1 MLPPVWAKSVSAAQ
15 QARRS
20 CEDVRCIETCTLLDS
35 ALQPVRKDLFRSIE
49 RYVGLNALCRTSGH
63 HRLPFWHDIM
73 SSMQLVGIAAIVLL
87 IIYKV
92 FVKPLFSPLRHLP
105 SPSQGP
111 AYKRLLIEPSVDQ
124 LARWCHEIP
133 NEGFIRYHGILNT
146 QKVLVTDP
154 TAVHDIF
161 STQPYSFIKP
171 PPISKI
177 IRSILG
183 EGIIVVEGD
192 AHKSQKKALQPA
204 FKVRNVK
211 DFYPVLKRKTEE
223 LVSTLSTTM
232 KSQADHG
239 DSSAI
244 DLGSRL
250 NVRMQCTVRE
260 AC

>member
-87 IIYKV
+87 IIYK
-92 FVKPLFSPLRHLP
+92 
-105 SPSQGP
+105 

-211 DFYPVLKRKTEE
+211 DFYPILKRKTEE

>member
-1 MLPPVWAKSVSAAQ
+1 
-15 QARRS
+15 
-20 CEDVRCIETCTLLDS
+20 
-35 ALQPVRKDLFRSIE
+35 
-49 RYVGLNALCRTSGH
+49 
-63 HRLPFWHDIM
+63 M
-73 SSMQLVGIAAIVLL
+73 SSLHLAGIVAIVFL
-87 IIYKV
+87 IIYKL
-92 FVKPLFSPLRHLP
+92 FIKPLSSPLRHLP

-111 AYKRLLIEPSVDQ
+111 AYKRLLIEPNVDQ
-124 LARWCHEIP
+124 LAKWCHEIP

-154 TAVHDIF
+154 NAVHDIF

-223 LVSTLSTTM
+223 LVSTLSTAM
-232 KSQADHG
+232 KAQIDRG

-244 DLGSRL
+244 DLGTRL
-250 NVRMQCTVRE
+250 NVSVHCTIWEICKRGI
-260 AC
+260 ADSR

>member
-1 MLPPVWAKSVSAAQ
+1 MAVAACQPSRYYALPNLWLEAMSN
-15 QARRS
+15 
-20 CEDVRCIETCTLLDS
+20 
-35 ALQPVRKDLFRSIE
+35 LQLA
-49 RYVGLNALCRTSGH
+49 GLVAVFL
-63 HRLPFWHDIM
+63 
-73 SSMQLVGIAAIVLL
+73 LL
-87 IIYKV
+87 IYRLVIRPISN
-92 FVKPLFSPLRHLP
+92 PLKRLP

-111 AYKRLLIEPSVDQ
+111 AYKRLLIEPNVDQ
-124 LARWCHEIP
+124 LAQWCHEIP
-133 NEGFIRYHGILNT
+133 NEGFIRYHGILNS

-154 TAVHDIF
+154 NAVHDIF
-161 STQPYSFIKP
+161 STKPYSFIKP

-223 LVSTLSTTM
+223 LVSTLSTAM
-232 KSQADHG
+232 KAQIDRG

-244 DLGSRL
+244 DLGTRL
-250 NVRMQCTVRE
+250 NVRVHCTIWEICKRGI
-260 AC
+260 ADSR

>member
-1 MLPPVWAKSVSAAQ
+1 
-15 QARRS
+15 
-20 CEDVRCIETCTLLDS
+20 
-35 ALQPVRKDLFRSIE
+35 
-49 RYVGLNALCRTSGH
+49 
-63 HRLPFWHDIM
+63 M
-73 SSMQLVGIAAIVLL
+73 SSIQLVGICAIFLF

-92 FVKPLFSPLRHLP
+92 FVKPLSSPVRHLP

-111 AYKRLLIEPSVDQ
+111 AYKRLLVEPNVDQ

-133 NEGFIRYHGILNT
+133 NEGFIRYRGILNT

-154 TAVHDIF
+154 NAVHEIF

-192 AHKSQKKALQPA
+192 AHKLQKKALQPA
-204 FKVRNVK
+204 FKVRSVK
-211 DFYPVLKRKTEE
+211 DFYPVLKCKTEE
-223 LVSTLSTTM
+223 LVSALSTTM
-232 KSQADHG
+232 KSQVDHG

-250 NVRMQCTVRE
+250 NVRVHRTTQE
-260 AC
+260 AR